1 LHSILFLSV
10 GIPVIAFEPN
20 RNCLPYFETVCRLNG
35 FAGRW
40 EGVAIGNRSGEIEL
54 SYPEKDT
61 WLGSVSPDVAVS
73 LGRSKTLK
81 TDRVALKMLDEYRR
95 DIPRNVLIKID
106 VEGYERE
113 AIEGA
118 REMLGEYK
126 PKIIFESN
134 DADSRADFFQLL
146 AANGY
151 SVYQLPWQPAVGS
164 RPLTAHEFA
173 TNTATNFIAIFG

>member
-1 LHSILFLSV
+1 
-10 GIPVIAFEPN
+10 
-20 RNCLPYFETVCRLNG
+20 
-35 FAGRW
+35 
-40 EGVAIGNRSGEIEL
+40 
-54 SYPEKDT
+54 
-61 WLGSVSPDVAVS
+61 
-73 LGRSKTLK
+73 
-81 TDRVALKMLDEYRR
+81 MLDEYRR